1 MNEIYLVTGA
11 AGHLGST
18 VIRELLKLGKS
29 IRALVIPGEKNIP
42 QGDIEI
48 FYGDVR
54 NPESMYSFLITLTIK
69 N

>member
-29 IRALVIPGEKNIP
+29 IRALVIPGEKNTP
-42 QGDIEI
+42 GRYRN